1 MRKIKETGR
10 KFFLF
15 YILKTNLTF
24 VIIKPCPT
32 EDTGDDEVGIQDIE
46 ALLARHC
53 APTFRGLKAANL
65 VAFPAEQR
73 AALCCFL
80 AASGKELAQSGIA
93 FRWLLDAPDRI
104 LVLFYRP
111 AALSR
116 RLCFPQA
123 LHILSR
129 YGYPQT
135 SALGPKLAHLSGRLR
150 READFPHEIGL
161 FLGYPPWDV
170 AGFIAH
176 RGRDFLCCGCWKVY
190 AKERAARASFA
201 RYQACTA
208 AFCQELRQGVPLTD
222 LLRAV

>member
-1 MRKIKETGR
+1 M
-10 KFFLF
+10 
-15 YILKTNLTF
+15 LKMNLTF
-24 VIIKPCPT
+24 AIIRPYPT
-32 EDTGDDEVGIQDIE
+32 EATGDDEVGGQDIE

-53 APTFRGLKAANL
+53 APTFRGLKAASL
-65 VAFPAEQR
+65 VAFPLAQR
-73 AALCCFL
+73 TALYRFL
-80 AASGKELAQSGIA
+80 ASSGKELAENGIA
-93 FRWLLDAPDRI
+93 IRRLLQAPDRI

-111 AALSR
+111 AALAR
-116 RLCFPQA
+116 RLNAPQA
-123 LHILSR
+123 IHILAR

-135 SALGPKLAHLSGRLR
+135 PALGPQLSHLSKRLR
-150 READFPHEIGL
+150 REANFPHEIGL

-208 AFCQELRQGVPLTD
+208 AFCRELRQGVPLTD

>member
-1 MRKIKETGR
+1 M
-10 KFFLF
+10 
-15 YILKTNLTF
+15 
-24 VIIKPCPT
+24 
-32 EDTGDDEVGIQDIE
+32 GIREIE
-46 ALLARHC
+46 ALLAYHC
-53 APTFRGLKAANL
+53 APTFRGLKAASL
-65 VAFPAEQR
+65 VAFPFEKR
-73 AALCCFL
+73 AALYRFL
-80 AASGKELAQSGIA
+80 ATSVKELARSGIA
-93 FRWLLDAPDRI
+93 VRRLLEAPDRI

-111 AALSR
+111 EVLAQ

-123 LHILSR
+123 IHILGR
-129 YGYPQT
+129 YGYPKT
-135 SALGPKLAHLSGRLR
+135 SVLGPKLAHLAERLR

-170 AGFIAH
+170 DGFIAH